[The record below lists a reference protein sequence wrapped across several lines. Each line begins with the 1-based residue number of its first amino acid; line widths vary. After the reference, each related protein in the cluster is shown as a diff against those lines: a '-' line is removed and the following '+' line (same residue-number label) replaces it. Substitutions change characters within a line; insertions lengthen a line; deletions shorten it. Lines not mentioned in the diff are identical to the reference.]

1 MSSRWWLGC
10 CWGRVGGGRRG
21 GRGGFEVADR
31 FAFGFAVGALFLEV
45 DGGAGVLADADD
57 REHVEGAV
65 EASVAAGIEAV
76 AV

>member
-1 MSSRWWLGC
+1 MKE
-10 CWGRVGGGRRG
+10 VVYAADEVA
-21 GRGGFEVADR
+21 FEVADR

-45 DGGAGVLADADD
+45 DGGAWVVSDTDD

-65 EASVAAGIEAV
+65 QAAVAAGIQAV